1 MAVTRSA
8 AELLADLRD
17 RADLELMEERHTDE
31 RLLYYIT
38 QSLRGCQ
45 NVLLEHGHTE
55 HLTWGA
61 SAALPTTAADSGA
74 ESYLEVAFPDGVEV
88 HGVDVQTTGGKW
100 YSLDKIQLEDR
111 RQFENRS
118 GEKPSAY
125 LIQSLPRTASTPA
138 TTVTAGVIQIYPES
152 ALGLTYRLIY
162 LEPYP
167 LLTKGAQVVYG
178 FDGDWLEW
186 VVWNAAIMA
195 LYKDDE
201 MDPSQDQ
208 KAVRERALIEKRMG
222 VHVTRVSRG
231 PVVPRRATGG
241 RFSRRRV

>member
-1 MAVTRSA
+1 MAVTRTA
-8 AELLADLRD
+8 GELLADLRD

-45 NVLLEHGHTE
+45 NELLRKGHTE

-61 SAALPTTAADSGA
+61 SSALPTTAADSGA
-74 ESYLEVAFPDGVEV
+74 ESFLEVAYPDGVEI
-88 HGVDVQTTGGKW
+88 HGVDVLQTGGKW
-100 YSLDKIQLEDR
+100 YGLDKLNLEDR
-111 RQFENRS
+111 RQFEHRI
-118 GEKPSAY
+118 GEMPSSW
-125 LIQSLPRTASTPA
+125 LVQTLPRTASTPTA
-138 TTVTAGVIQIYPES
+138 AVTAGIVQIYPAS

-162 LEPYP
+162 LEPHP
-167 LLTKGAQVVYG
+167 LLTKSAQVVYG

-208 KAVRERALIEKRMG
+208 KAVRERALIEQRMG
-222 VHVTRVSRG
+222 VHIVRSSKG
-231 PVVPRRATGG
+231 PTVPRRASGG
-241 RFSRRRV
+241 RHRRRV